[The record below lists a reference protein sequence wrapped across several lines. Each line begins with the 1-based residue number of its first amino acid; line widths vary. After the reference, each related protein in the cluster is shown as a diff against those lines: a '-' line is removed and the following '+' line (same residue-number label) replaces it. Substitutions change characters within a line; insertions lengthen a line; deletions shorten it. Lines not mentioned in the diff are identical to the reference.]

1 MTELT
6 VLDAYHSHLT
16 ELVRKHSRYVQ
27 FEDALSDAQ
36 IVLLLAVRGYQPAFH
51 GAFWADFSCP
61 QIVIRLKE
69 LQKQE
74 NSSFRWERL
83 SLDAAVNAESK
94 TSFSQFLIIEPP
106 KITKIELQELLSL
119 APNPARQVG
128 RRIIDKYSQ
137 AEIQQELLLS
147 EPEYQNCLSELR
159 TAWETYNQGCPY

>member
-1 MTELT
+1 MTELN

-36 IVLLLAVRGYQPAFH
+36 IVFLLAVRGYQPAFH
-51 GAFWADFSCP
+51 GAFWADFACP
-61 QIVIRLKE
+61 QIVIRLK
-69 LQKQE
+69 
-74 NSSFRWERL
+74 
-83 SLDAAVNAESK
+83 
-94 TSFSQFLIIEPP
+94 
-106 KITKIELQELLSL
+106 ELQELLSL

-137 AEIQQELLLS
+137 AEIQQEFLLS

-159 TAWETYNQGCPY
+159 TAWETYNRGCPY